1 MTISSLN
8 PVDTATIDPRDTF
21 QFLIDDTYTTV
32 VIKVQTDVAL
42 EVAYTTAGGGAQPGY
57 AVNLVDNGDGTHTFI
72 TGRTSG
78 FSQDPTNIDVIEDE
92 TGSSVTTS
100 FSYTLSATATYPQ
113 SSQPYSG
120 TGSGIHDPNAIHDN
134 VAGEIAAI
142 TLATPVAGDHL
153 IFEKTSEGSAKR
165 RADISPLLDGTD
177 MEIAVD
183 GVTQSVA
190 ATLLNFVAP
199 ILADETAADEFTIT
213 SRAQNHSLTSHGAV
227 GTCELLVQFD
237 GDATDETEDHTFTTV
252 GTPLFGAGAMPGTK
266 AVTNQPIAGGGHLY
280 VTDTGTSFRK
290 GPTDTFS
297 VYGLVLISRRATE
310 VFPRIFISA
319 NLTGTT
325 EYSLYMQSDYIWYG
339 DSGSGNNFNTG
350 TIMPIDEWCHLGF
363 TRDASDV
370 VRVYLNGVEI
380 TETALGGD
388 SPAAQGDT
396 QFSVLGTPAGT
407 FNCEFGYAQS
417 VKIVDTVLG
426 EEVFLAEARRMF
438 GR

>member
-1 MTISSLN
+1 
-8 PVDTATIDPRDTF
+8 
-21 QFLIDDTYTTV
+21 
-32 VIKVQTDVAL
+32 
-42 EVAYTTAGGGAQPGY
+42 
-57 AVNLVDNGDGTHTFI
+57 
-72 TGRTSG
+72 
-78 FSQDPTNIDVIEDE
+78 
-92 TGSSVTTS
+92 
-100 FSYTLSATATYPQ
+100 
-113 SSQPYSG
+113 
-120 TGSGIHDPNAIHDN
+120 
-134 VAGEIAAI
+134 
-142 TLATPVAGDHL
+142 
-153 IFEKTSEGSAKR
+153 
-165 RADISPLLDGTD
+165 

-237 GDATDETEDHTFTTV
+237 GDATDETGNHTFTTV

-280 VTDTGTSFRK
+280 VTDTGTAFRK

-297 VYGLVLISRRATE
+297 VYGLVFVSRRATE
-310 VFPRIFISA
+310 TFPRIFRSS
-319 NLTGTT
+319 NLTGTV
-325 EYSLYMQSDYIWYG
+325 EYSLYMQSDFIYYG
-339 DSGSGNNFNTG
+339 DSGSGNTKGTG
-350 TIMPIDEWCHLGF
+350 VIMPIDEWCHLGF
-363 TRDASDV
+363 TRDASDD

-380 TETALGGD
+380 METSLGND
-388 SPAAQGDT
+388 SPAALGDS
-396 QFSVLGTPAGT
+396 QFSVLGNAGGGQSAQ
-407 FNCEFGYAQS
+407 FGYAQS